1 MKGILKGSLRGV
13 GMALFMF
20 CAVCIVF
27 DIVGGGNFARENY
40 DMTKMIVGALI
51 CGIAWGAPSVVY
63 TKENL
68 PRPMQILI
76 HMGIGCVVYTA
87 VAFAVG
93 WIPAALSPGK
103 KILIVACQIALA
115 FAIWFGFHLHYKK
128 EAKRM
133 NEKIREMN

>member
-40 DMTKMIVGALI
+40 DMTKMIVGAVI
-51 CGIAWGAPSVVY
+51 CGIAWGAPTVVY
-63 TKENL
+63 NKENL
-68 PRPMQILI
+68 PRSTQILI
-76 HMGIGCVVYTA
+76 HMGSGCVVYTI
-87 VAFAVG
+87 VAFSVG
-93 WIPAALSPGK
+93 WIPAALSPWE
-103 KILIVACQIALA
+103 KILIIAGQIALA
-115 FAIWFGFHLHYKK
+115 FMIWFGFYFHYKR